1 MRNISMIL
9 NVVLVAAVG
18 YLYYLNFKGKS
29 SVEESTVEMPILAKS
44 LNQSGIVFVNSDSL
58 LDQYDYYKNK
68 KKEFAEAQ
76 SRIKSELQQQT
87 ENLQKEFEKYQEQ
100 AAGMS
105 DSQRG
110 QIEEQLT
117 MKQQKLVQRKEE
129 LLDKLDREQSN
140 SSDELFSRLNS
151 FFKKYNASK
160 NYTYI
165 LGFQKGGGIL
175 FANDSLDITGQ
186 VISGLN
192 KEYAE
197 EEKK

>member
-1 MRNISMIL
+1 MRNFSMIL

-18 YLYYLNFKGKS
+18 YLYYLNFKGNAS
-29 SVEESTVEMPILAKS
+29 QEESPVS
-44 LNQSGIVFVNSDSL
+44 LPKLGQTLTQSGIVFVNSDSL

-68 KKEFAEAQ
+68 KKEFEEAQ
-76 SRIKSELQQQT
+76 NKIKSELQQQT
-87 ENLQKEFEKYQEQ
+87 ENLQREFEKYQEQ
-100 AAGMS
+100 AVGMT
-105 DSQRG
+105 DSQRA

-117 MKQQKLVQRKEE
+117 LKQQKLVQRKEE
-129 LLDKLDREQSN
+129 LLDKLDREQTN
-140 SSDELFSRLNS
+140 SSDELFSRLNT
-151 FFKKYNASK
+151 FFRKYNASR

-186 VISGLN
+186 VIEGLN

-197 EEKK
+197 EKKK

>member
-1 MRNISMIL
+1 MIL

-18 YLYYLNFKGKS
+18 YLYYLHFKGNASK
-29 SVEESTVEMPILAKS
+29 EDPIVSQPNLTKTFS
-44 LNQSGIVFVNSDSL
+44 QTGIVFVNSDSL

-76 SRIKSELQQQT
+76 SKIKSELQQQT
-87 ENLQKEFEKYQEQ
+87 ENLQMEFEKYQEQ

-105 DSQRG
+105 DSQRS

-151 FFKKYNASK
+151 YFRKYNASK

-175 FANDSLDITGQ
+175 FANDSLDITVQ
-186 VISGLN
+186 VIEGLN

-197 EEKK
+197 EGKK